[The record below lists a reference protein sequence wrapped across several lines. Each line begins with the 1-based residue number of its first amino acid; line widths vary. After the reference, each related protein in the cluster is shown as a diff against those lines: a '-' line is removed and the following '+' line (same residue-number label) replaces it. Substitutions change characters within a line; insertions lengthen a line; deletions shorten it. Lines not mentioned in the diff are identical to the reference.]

1 MGRNTVVLFP
11 GEERI
16 LSSMGENIKLA
27 RLRRNLSAVLVA
39 ERAGISRQTLTK
51 IEKGDQS
58 VAIGNYMAV
67 LRALAM
73 QKEFLK
79 IAADDVVGR
88 TYQDLGLVTRKRA
101 PKRKKEESAE
111 S

>member
-1 MGRNTVVLFP
+1 MGRDTVVLCP

-27 RLRRNLSAVLVA
+27 RLRRKLSAVLVA

-58 VAIGNYMAV
+58 VAIGNYMDV

-88 TYQDLGLVTRKRA
+88 TYQDLGLVTRKRSS
-101 PKRKKEESAE
+101 RKEKKDG
-111 S
+111 